1 MKKFLI
7 AGICGLSLVCSC
19 FFALDTKPNP
29 KVAGSG
35 GNVNVRVKENYF
47 FS

>member
-29 KVAGSG
+29 KVAGLG
-35 GNVNVRVKENYF
+35 GNVNVRV
-47 FS
+47 